1 MKDGYGEKIFVYR
14 EKDRSVMR
22 DLLTVRFMQTSFCRP
37 IYPSKSDICYDT
49 FKDSLSTLHLK
60 SLLVI
65 SSLHARALDSIAC
78 LPLSN
83 HWTERCAPPPRLFA
97 SSLGLSN
104 EEHHSIW
111 SEGSVTEQTSC
122 QKSLPCWNVL
132 LSMRIGCSR
141 FSRGETARLRCFSWT
156 SVPTNSLRDS
166 TFSNPSVSV
175 AQLIKK
181 HWRSKNPVPLFH
193 PYDSCGL
200 AVQDY
205 SRSQYDLRWGQRV
218 W

>member
-78 LPLSN
+78 LPLS
-83 HWTERCAPPPRLFA
+83 
-97 SSLGLSN
+97 
-104 EEHHSIW
+104 
-111 SEGSVTEQTSC
+111 
-122 QKSLPCWNVL
+122 
-132 LSMRIGCSR
+132 
-141 FSRGETARLRCFSWT
+141 
-156 SVPTNSLRDS
+156 
-166 TFSNPSVSV
+166 
-175 AQLIKK
+175 LII
-181 HWRSKNPVPLFH
+181 
-193 PYDSCGL
+193 
-200 AVQDY
+200 
-205 SRSQYDLRWGQRV
+205 GQRGV
-218 W
+218 HRRLVFSHHLLASLTKSTIPSGQREVSRNKRLVKRVCHVGMCCCRCELGVRDFHAGKPRD